1 MARFLK
7 NNSHTRHRQPRRT
20 NQISFVTAR
29 TLRFEEYGKKAKRTY
44 IRAEFRALG
53 ASTPEE
59 KFVVSL
65 THTRSGSRKT
75 GMNVPAGQAGLT
87 FKRDRGATGKA
98 RARRGVFGGC
108 SSVLRALHKANA
120 HDQFLRPAVP
130 VDSMAMVPGNHG
142 HGS

>member
-20 NQISFVTAR
+20 KKVSFVQAKS
-29 TLRFEEYGKKAKRTY
+29 LQFEEWGKKANRSY
-44 IRAEFRALG
+44 IRCEFRGLG
-53 ASTPEE
+53 ASTPDR
-59 KFVVSL
+59 FVVSL
-65 THTRSGSRKT
+65 THTRSGSKNT
-75 GMNVPAGQAGLT
+75 GMQVPPGSQGLR
-87 FKRDRGATGKA
+87 FKRDRGAMGKA

-120 HDQFLRPAVP
+120 HDQFLRPAAP